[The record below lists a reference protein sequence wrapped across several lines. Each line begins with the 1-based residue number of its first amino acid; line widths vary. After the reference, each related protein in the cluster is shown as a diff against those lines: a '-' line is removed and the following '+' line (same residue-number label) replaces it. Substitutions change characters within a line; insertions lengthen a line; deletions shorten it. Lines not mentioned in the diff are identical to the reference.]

1 MFGVSLYARH
11 RAMPL
16 GFCSELRG
24 SYYDLVGEKDKEREK
39 KPVHG
44 CQVTGSVMGLNI
56 EHKGKT

>member
-1 MFGVSLYARH
+1 
-11 RAMPL
+11 MPL

-24 SYYDLVGEKDKEREK
+24 SYYDLVGETDKEREK